1 MRPALAAAVLLGAA
15 ALAHTQQP
23 TDPQPRFGVLP
34 RLKTYPQ
41 GSAKQAL
48 QSAVEAIEK
57 GEAKYLVAHLMD
69 PQFVDARLGDRAR
82 QFEPAV
88 DVEFARLRD
97 AQKANPD
104 RYPADARLPDDP
116 GRFRAAVAAEAQR
129 RAFAQLVRDVEEKLS
144 DDPQVLRDLR
154 RILVAGTSDDG
165 DPVARLTHPE
175 VKDRALFVRKV
186 GDRWYLE
193 NRQADEKRPPEDK
206 KEPEGKKEPEKKEPG
221 K

>member
-1 MRPALAAAVLLGAA
+1 MRPVLAAVVLLGAA
-15 ALAHTQQP
+15 ALARPQQGP
-23 TDPQPRFGVLP
+23 PAAPLDPQPRFEVQP

-41 GSAKQAL
+41 GTAKQAL

-69 PQFVDARLGDRAR
+69 PPFVDARLGDRAR
-82 QFEPAV
+82 QYEPVV
-88 DVEFARLRD
+88 DVEFARLREV
-97 AQKANPD
+97 QKANPD
-104 RYPADARLPDDP
+104 RYPAATRLPNDP
-116 GRFRAAVAAEAQR
+116 GQFRAAVAAEAQK
-129 RAFAQLVRDVEEKLS
+129 RAFAQLVRDVEDKLS

-154 RILVAGTSDDG
+154 RILVGGTSDNG
-165 DPVARLTHPE
+165 DPVARFSHPE
-175 VKDRALFVRKV
+175 IKDRALFVRKT

-206 KEPEGKKEPEKKEPG
+206 REPDKKEPG